1 MCRKEAG
8 ILMIL
13 RPVSRTI
20 LKIMFLF
27 Y

>member
-1 MCRKEAG
+1 MSRKEAG